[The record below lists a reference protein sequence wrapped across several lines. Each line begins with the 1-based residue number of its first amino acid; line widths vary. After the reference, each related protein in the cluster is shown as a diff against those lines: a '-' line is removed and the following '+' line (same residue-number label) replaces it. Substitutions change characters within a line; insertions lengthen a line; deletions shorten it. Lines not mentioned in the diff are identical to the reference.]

1 MMKKYLISLTLALA
15 LIASLPLA
23 ASAHPVPDRNREGS
37 ITVTMRYKEKAVPG
51 GSLTLYRVGDVHEDD
66 GNYSYVPATAFQG
79 AVTSFED
86 IQSPALAETLAEYA
100 KKQRLS
106 PVTTKTIGNDG
117 TVTFSGLELG
127 LYLLVQDTAAQGYG
141 NVSPFLVSVP
151 YLKDDRYI
159 YDVAST
165 PKTGLDREVTP
176 TKAPSYDGNLPQTGQ
191 LWWPVPVL
199 ICAGLACIAVG
210 LFRRRRFG
218 NESE

>member
-1 MMKKYLISLTLALA
+1 MKKILISLLLALT
-15 LIASLPLA
+15 LTVCLPLSV
-23 ASAHPVPDRNREGS
+23 SAHPVPDMTRKGS
-37 ITVTMRYKEKAVPG
+37 ITVTMRYKGKPVPG
-51 GSLTLYRVGDVHEDD
+51 GSLTLYRVGKLHEDD
-66 GNYSYVPATAFQG
+66 GNYSFVPVTAFQG
-79 AVTSFED
+79 CVTSFDD
-86 IQSPALAETLAEYA
+86 IQSPELAAALAEYA
-100 KKQRLS
+100 KKQGLVS
-106 PVTTKTIGNDG
+106 VTTKTIGNDG

-141 NVSPFLVSVP
+141 KVSPFLVSVP

-176 TKAPSYDGNLPQTGQ
+176 TKAPSYDRNLPQTGQ

-210 LFRRRRFG
+210 LFRRRRSG
-218 NESE
+218 HES